1 MEQNRKMWNKDFTI
15 MIAGSVVS
23 MLGNSVA
30 GFAIGL
36 LILDYTKSV
45 FLYALTMVLYNLP
58 KIIMP
63 SISGPYLDK
72 FSRRKAMYV
81 LDFISTGIFLII
93 TFMAFADKFNFAVVL
108 VLCVVIGT
116 IDSIYMLAYESLF
129 PLLISKENYRKA
141 YSVSSVI
148 GNISQLAIPV
158 AAIIYESVG
167 TGPLFAF
174 NAVSFLIAAIFETM
188 IRVNESQIA
197 HLSEKYNIKSY
208 SEDFKIGLNYLR
220 HNKGL
225 LYIVLFYTVLMSFG
239 GASGI
244 LMLPFFKSTEGLG
257 IIKYIYVGAA
267 MIAGRLV
274 GSGYHYSTRIKDS
287 KKYILAVC
295 AFILMAIV
303 DGTYMFTPLPVM
315 MAFMFITG
323 LVSVTTYNLR
333 MQSTQDYV
341 PNEVRA
347 RFNGTF
353 QTLTTAGGA
362 VCGLLAG
369 ALAEFIYIPYV
380 VLGGAVIVITA
391 VFSILVRGKKEVRR
405 IYNHE
410 YLNE

>member
-1 MEQNRKMWNKDFTI
+1 MDQNKKMWNKDFTI
-15 MIAGSVVS
+15 MISGSVVS

-36 LILDYTKSV
+36 LILDYTNSV

-72 FSRRKAMYV
+72 FSRRKTMYV
-81 LDFISTGIFLII
+81 LDFISTGIFAII
-93 TFMAFADKFNFAVVL
+93 TFMSFADKFNFTVVL
-108 VLCVVIGT
+108 ILCVVIGT
-116 IDSIYMLAYESLF
+116 IDSIYRLAYESLF
-129 PLLISKENYRKA
+129 PLLVAKENYRKA
-141 YSVSSVI
+141 YSIASVI

-158 AAIIYESVG
+158 AAIVYNSIG

-174 NAVSFLIAAIFETM
+174 NAITFFIAAVFETM
-188 IRVNESQIA
+188 IRVNESQIS
-197 HLSEKYNIKSY
+197 HLGEKYNIKTY
-208 SEDFKIGLNYLR
+208 KEDFIAGLKYLS

-225 LYIVLFYTVLMSFG
+225 MYIVLFYTVLMAFG

-244 LMLPFFKSTEGLG
+244 LILPFFKNTAGLG
-257 IIKYIYVGAA
+257 IDKYIYVGAA

-274 GSGYHYSTRIKDS
+274 GSSYHYSTRIKDS
-287 KKYILAVC
+287 KKYIVAVC

-315 MAFMFITG
+315 MIFMFITG

-333 MQSTQDYV
+333 MQSTQAYV
-341 PNEVRA
+341 PNDIRA

-362 VCGLLAG
+362 ICGLIAG

-380 VLGGAVIVITA
+380 VLGGAVIIIFA
-391 VFSILVRGKKEVRR
+391 VFAILIRGRNEVKK

-410 YLNE
+410 YI